1 MRHPLF
7 DRLILRVVTGSRAQG
22 LAGPDSDTDR
32 RGVFLPTADAHWSL
46 AGLPHTITDDDAEES
61 AWELERVVRLA
72 LKANPTVLEALFS
85 PLVGHA
91 TPLGRELLDL
101 RPAFL
106 SKRLHATCGNY
117 SDAQFRLLV
126 RRRKLGKPVNFK
138 HAAHLV
144 RLLAVGTAAL
154 RGEGF
159 PVDAGEDRDWLL
171 AVKRGE
177 RTLEEV
183 NAVRAE
189 RRAAFDAAHAGSPLP
204 DDPDEPAADRF
215 VIRARRLAADS
226 DDLP

>member
-22 LAGPDSDTDR
+22 LAGPESDTDR
-32 RGVFLPTADAHWSL
+32 RGVFLPTAAAHWSL
-46 AGLPHTITDDDAEES
+46 AGVPHTITDDAAEES

-85 PLVGHA
+85 PLVERA

-117 SDAQFRLLV
+117 SDAQFRLLE
-126 RRRKLGKPVNFK
+126 RRRTQGKPVNFK

-144 RLLAVGTAAL
+144 RLLAIGTAAL

-159 PVDAGEDRDWLL
+159 PVDVGEDRDWLL
-171 AVKRGE
+171 SVKCGE
-177 RTLEEV
+177 RSLAEV
-183 NAVRAE
+183 NVVRAE
-189 RRAAFDAAHAGSPLP
+189 RRAAFDAALAGSPLP